1 MRVQNEQLAAR
12 LFTVEQRNSEMARDH
27 AQSALAGSQQP
38 TRPPVATT
46 TATLSEPPPWTH
58 EETLANW
65 LPRRSRGGCSG
76 ACPKSPIPLPFT
88 VQARENNALRAAAGS
103 AVLHIPPAVP
113 RVMRAVAAPPTPQT
127 PAPPMPRGTPVSE
140 VRRRALEAR
149 ASAEELRRQNHQ
161 LQENLTSTPPP
172 ARASALARARGSS
185 SASSSQC
192 TPQLRDR
199 DRQVTDGSGEL
210 IELAV

>member
-1 MRVQNEQLAAR
+1 MEISRQ
-12 LFTVEQRNSEMARDH
+12 
-27 AQSALAGSQQP
+27 
-38 TRPPVATT
+38 
-46 TATLSEPPPWTH
+46 
-58 EETLANW
+58 
-65 LPRRSRGGCSG
+65 PRRARGGCSD
-76 ACPKSPIPLPFT
+76 ACPKSPIALPFT

-113 RVMRAVAAPPTPQT
+113 RVMHAVAAPPTPQT
-127 PAPPMPRGTPVSE
+127 PALSPRGTPVSE

-149 ASAEELRRQNHQ
+149 ASAEALRRQNHQ
-161 LQENLTSTPPP
+161 LQENLASTPPL

-185 SASSSQC
+185 SGSSLGSSLC

-199 DRQVTDGSGEL
+199 DRQATDGSGEL

>member
-1 MRVQNEQLAAR
+1 M
-12 LFTVEQRNSEMARDH
+12 
-27 AQSALAGSQQP
+27 
-38 TRPPVATT
+38 
-46 TATLSEPPPWTH
+46 
-58 EETLANW
+58 
-65 LPRRSRGGCSG
+65 
-76 ACPKSPIPLPFT
+76 
-88 VQARENNALRAAAGS
+88 QARENNALRAAAGS

-185 SASSSQC
+185 SGSSLC

-199 DRQVTDGSGEL
+199 DRQATDGSGEL